1 METEMIDFK
10 KCTIGIELGSTRI
23 KAVLIDENYLPIASG
38 DYEWENQLADG
49 IWTYSL
55 SDVHTGIQTCFAHL
69 KEDVRNKFGV
79 LLTEAGAIGI
89 SGMMHGYLP
98 FDKGGRQLAEFN
110 GGKCRHAGKT
120 TAGEIVFGMWYD
132 ESFPDGFTVA
142 KECIISTDK
151 DAKNVLFTGRTMYEF
166 MASPQIALERNNY
179 LTLISDNS
187 GSDLTKLKT
196 GQTYYITFNDEN
208 YKTNGKHITKEFTLT
223 SDNPEMSMNDRY
235 VTLLPQMR
243 QFAYGS
249 GTL

>member
-1 METEMIDFK
+1 MCEE
-10 KCTIGIELGSTRI
+10 
-23 KAVLIDENYLPIASG
+23 Y
-38 DYEWENQLADG
+38 DG
-49 IWTYSL
+49 YDKT
-55 SDVHTGIQTCFAHL
+55 L
-69 KEDVRNKFGV
+69 KN
-79 LLTEAGAIGI
+79 A
-89 SGMMHGYLP
+89 
-98 FDKGGRQLAEFN
+98 GRQLAEFN
-110 GGKCRHAGKT
+110 GGKCLHAGKT

-166 MASPQIALERNNY
+166 MASPQLALERNNY
-179 LTLISDNS
+179 MTLISDNS

-223 SDNPEMSMNDRY
+223 ADKPEMSMNDRY